1 MSQEPKIPRGNHA
14 APQDAKTEVIPVIK
28 PEENVFTPDD
38 SQTEEEVLTALKQKR
53 AERRKKKMIRRGIAA
68 GIVALIAIITVVAVV
83 VLNGKSDTKTA
94 PVTDTVSEGTY
105 LTTVD
110 AKGSLKPISSSV
122 VSPTVDGTIESINVS
137 VGQQVN
143 AGDALMTIK
152 NDELDRNVSE
162 AQRSLRAAQ
171 EDLTAA
177 QKAYNKAVNAPKT
190 TDENGNV
197 QETDTSS
204 LQAAVSTAQRA
215 VETAQAALDTA
226 NGKAAER
233 TVTAQTSGSIVEM
246 NAKVGASVSGGVVI
260 GDGNSQSG
268 KQCMQIADLSQMKVT
283 VQVGEEDIAKV
294 ATEQRATISYPAF
307 SDIMS
312 DGSVTSIGSIASS
325 SSDSTGSGSV
335 TFDVDILISNPDARL
350 KPGMTAQVSIITEQL
365 DNVVMVPV
373 DALKTDDGMNY
384 YVNVATD
391 ETGETTRR
399 SNVTVV
405 TKNSDSAVI
414 GKSKAEHDEQG
425 NEINPEIP
433 VTKLKAGQTIVTSS
447 SSDNSSGDD
456 GEWVDVDASS
466 TEES

>member
-14 APQDAKTEVIPVIK
+14 APQEAKTEAIPVIK
-28 PEENVFTPDD
+28 PVDTASSPTDA
-38 SQTEEEVLTALKQKR
+38 QTEEEVLTALKAKR
-53 AERRKKKMIRRGIAA
+53 AERRKKKLIRRGIAV
-68 GIVALIAIITVVAVV
+68 GIVALVVVIAVVAVMA
-83 VLNGKSDTKTA
+83 LNAQPDTKAT
-94 PVTDTVSEGTY
+94 PVTDTVTEGTY
-105 LTTVD
+105 ITTVD

-122 VSPTVDGTIESINVS
+122 VSPTVDGTIESINVT

-143 AGDALMTIK
+143 AGDVLMTIK
-152 NDELDRNVSE
+152 NDELDRNVAE
-162 AQRSLRAAQ
+162 AQRSLRGAQ
-171 EDLTAA
+171 EDLAAA

-197 QETDTSS
+197 QETDTTS
-204 LQAAVSTAQRA
+204 LQSNVSTAQRA
-215 VETAQAALDTA
+215 VDTAQAALDTA

-294 ATEQRATISYPAF
+294 TTDQRANVAYPAF
-307 SDIMS
+307 SDITS
-312 DGSVTSIGSIASS
+312 EGNVTSIGSIASS
-325 SSDSTGSGSV
+325 SSDSSGSGGV

-350 KPGMTAQVSIITEQL
+350 KPGMTAQVSIVTEQL

-373 DALKTDDGMNY
+373 DALKTDDGINY
-384 YVNVATD
+384 YVDLATD
-391 ETGETTRR
+391 KTGETTRR

-405 TKNSDSAVI
+405 TKNSDYAVI
-414 GKSKAEHDEQG
+414 GKSKVEHDEQG
-425 NEINPEIP
+425 NEINPNVP
-433 VTKLKAGQTIVTSS
+433 VTKLKAGQTIVSSTSG
-447 SSDNSSGDD
+447 DTSGDD
-456 GEWVDVDASS
+456 GEWVDADASAS
-466 TEES
+466 KES